1 MNIYIQCRDG
11 EEDFFNVAAYTV
23 IKNTSKEVSIFKLN
37 PKTLRESKLLIRP
50 QDELARYFIPHMQ
63 KYNGLALFLD
73 CYNYVNIDVYDLIAA
88 FNTKTAIGVPED
100 NEKQPFLVFNCE
112 NYHNHKKLFPN
123 MINSMNFNRHPLYFW
138 IPKDEKF
145 IYHRGWTTDS
155 IVFNDKKDDHFSN
168 LLKESKEE
176 KTLFGLIKKER
187 KLNFTEVNEQTI
199 PQITSNQCGCGSKK

>member
-1 MNIYIQCRDG
+1 
-11 EEDFFNVAAYTV
+11 
-23 IKNTSKEVSIFKLN
+23 
-37 PKTLRESKLLIRP
+37 
-50 QDELARYFIPHMQ
+50 
-63 KYNGLALFLD
+63 
-73 CYNYVNIDVYDLIAA
+73 
-88 FNTKTAIGVPED
+88 
-100 NEKQPFLVFNCE
+100 
-112 NYHNHKKLFPN
+112 
-123 MINSMNFNRHPLYFW
+123 MNFNRHPLYFW